1 MKLPAIIISVILFS
15 CDSNSSPEGRMTN
28 KIEDIRQEFD
38 SLKMQNAMI
47 LDSLGKI
54 SKQVEQLKKESGAK

>member
-1 MKLPAIIISVILFS
+1 MKLLVLAISVILLS

-28 KIEDIRQEFD
+28 KMEDIRQEFD
-38 SLKMQNAMI
+38 SLKKQNAMI

-54 SKQVEQLKKESGAK
+54 SEQVQKLQEGK

>member
-1 MKLPAIIISVILFS
+1 MKLLVLALSVILLS

-28 KIEDIRQEFD
+28 KMEDIRQEFD
-38 SLKMQNAMI
+38 SLKKQNAMI

-54 SKQVEQLKKESGAK
+54 SEQVKKLKEK

>member
-1 MKLPAIIISVILFS
+1 MKLLIVILSVVLLS

-28 KIEDIRQEFD
+28 KLETIRQEFD
-38 SLKMQNAMI
+38 SLKKQNAMI

-54 SKQVEQLKKESGAK
+54 SEHLQKLDERK